1 MIDII
6 NDYSNKIF
14 NPVTRKKLVSKIKK
28 YIKTN
33 KIDAVAA
40 IGQSGLILGSIVTHQ
55 MKNVGLISIRKPK
68 ETEHDQNMINS
79 YCEDK
84 NIYDKWIF
92 VDDLIATGE
101 TFSRVI
107 VSISIHNTLRKIND
121 GGNGFVKSVLPHSIL
136 LYNDYQFDEHKKMHS
151 SKVRFFKNDLYKMA
165 DSIHAL
171 AKLKHS
177 IKWNLKDGLERWMP
191 NSFKYIVSTK
201 DLEKIASDLENI
213 SEHDIE
219 RIIIN
224 SI

>member
-6 NDYSNKIF
+6 NNYSNKIF

-55 MKNVGLISIRKPK
+55 MKDVGLISIRKPK

-79 YCEDK
+79 YCENK
-84 NIYDKWIF
+84 NIYNKWIF

-101 TFSRVI
+101 TLSRVI
-107 VSISIHNTLRKIND
+107 VSISIHNTLRKINND
-121 GGNGFVKSVLPHSIL
+121 GFVKSVLPHSIL
-136 LYNDYQFDEHKKMHS
+136 LYNDHQFDEHKKIHS
-151 SKVRFFKNDLYKMA
+151 SKARFLKNDLYKMA
-165 DSIHAL
+165 DSIRNL
-171 AKLKHS
+171 AKLKHFTS
-177 IKWNLKDGLERWMP
+177 KWDLKAGLERWMP
-191 NSFKYIVSTK
+191 NSFKFIVSAK
-201 DLEKIASDLENI
+201 DLEKIASDLESI

>member
-55 MKNVGLISIRKPK
+55 MKDVGLISIRKPK

-79 YCEDK
+79 YCENK

-92 VDDLIATGE
+92 IDDLIVTGE
-101 TFSRVI
+101 TLSRVI
-107 VSISIHNTLRKIND
+107 VSISIHNTLRKINND
-121 GGNGFVKSVLPHSIL
+121 GFVKSVLPHSIL
-136 LYNDYQFDEHKKMHS
+136 LYNDHQFDEHKKIHS
-151 SKVRFFKNDLYKMA
+151 LKARFLKDDLYKMA
-165 DSIHAL
+165 DSMHVL

-177 IKWNLKDGLERWMP
+177 PKWDLKAGLERWMP

-201 DLEKIASDLENI
+201 DLEIIASDLESI